1 MMKKLSALALPFA
14 VFALLAACS
23 KITQTNYD
31 KLHAGMTYAQVKEV
45 LGDPESCSDVLGI
58 KSCTWGDAK
67 RHIDV
72 NFLGDQ
78 ALAFS
83 AQGLR

>member
-1 MMKKLSALALPFA
+1 MKKTLANSIGIGLALT
-14 VFALLAACS
+14 LAACS

-31 KLHAGMTYAQVKEV
+31 KLHAGMTYAQVKDV
-45 LGDPESCSDVLGI
+45 LGDPKSCSDVLGI
-58 KSCTWGDAK
+58 KDCTWGDTK

-72 NFLGDQ
+72 NFVGDQ

>member
-1 MMKKLSALALPFA
+1 MKKSVASVIGLGLVLA
-14 VFALLAACS
+14 LAACS

-31 KLHAGMTYAQVKEV
+31 KLHAGMTYAQVKDV
-45 LGDPESCSDVLGI
+45 LGDPNSCSDVLGI

-72 NFLGDQ
+72 NFMGDQ